1 MGATGWIY
9 YCPYEA
15 DANAALQTLRQAVF
29 DRREYSLPGDLI
41 DGMDDA
47 TLNSVAPPAADL
59 KKLLKIS
66 QALDQTLGGLGL
78 DTNHSAKQT
87 RDVEKMMQKID
98 KAGFAAAAREALKPK
113 DAPPPS
119 TIDELLEQCAEA
131 GTHSILDI
139 DGVSPA
145 PELGAATPL
154 SETQL
159 QTLFGTTQPTKAM
172 IQSAKED
179 GRLHALC
186 NRWQAVFL
194 TVYEDGQ
201 PAEYVFAGVSGD

>member
-1 MGATGWIY
+1 MGASGWVY

-15 DANAALQTLRQAVF
+15 DTNAALQTLRQAVF

-47 TLNSVAPPAADL
+47 TLNSVAPPTADL

-66 QALDQTLGGLGL
+66 QALDQALGGLGL
-78 DTNHSAKQT
+78 DTNESTKQT
-87 RDVEKMMQKID
+87 GAVEKMMQKID

-113 DAPPPS
+113 DAPPT

-139 DGVSPA
+139 EGVSPA

-154 SETQL
+154 SESQL
-159 QTLFGTTQPTKAM
+159 QTLFGTTEPTKTM
-172 IQSAKED
+172 IQTAEQD

-186 NRWQAVFL
+186 DRWQAVYL

-201 PAEYVFAGVSGD
+201 PVEYVFAGVSGD